1 MNKYDSQYRN
11 IQIAVIAYLQSL
23 YDGTVDQVL
32 SGLSIS
38 SLPDKELFSFKD
50 YPKLSQQADKI
61 IDGMSTTLLTYIN
74 TQISS
79 VWSLSN
85 SKNDSLVD
93 SLFARIKKEPK
104 ISFKSHNEKELDIFL
119 NRKVKDLTISDRVWN
134 LNGSFKNEI
143 ESAVSAAIEKGQSAK
158 QLARDIKKYLNNP
171 DARFRR
177 IRDKY
182 GNLKPSKNALS
193 YSPGQGIYRSAHANA
208 LRLARNEINQAYRE
222 ADYLRWEKMPFVI
235 GCRIQTSN
243 RVATVCPICRDLS
256 GVYPKSFKFLG
267 WHVSCMCTCIPI
279 MVSDSEFD
287 KVLEDESYTP
297 KQPPIPKQ
305 YTEYVE
311 KQKR

>member
-32 SGLSIS
+32 AGLSIS
-38 SLPDKELFSFKD
+38 ALPDKELFSFKD

-61 IDGMSTTLLTYIN
+61 IDGMSATLLTYIN

-104 ISFKSHNEKELDIFL
+104 ISFKSHNEKELDVFL

-134 LNGSFKNEI
+134 LNGSFKSEI

-182 GNLKPSKNALS
+182 GNLKPSKKALS
-193 YSPGQGIYRSAHANA
+193 YNPGQGVYRSAHANA

-222 ADYLRWEKMPFVI
+222 ADYLRWSQNPGI
-235 GCRIQTSN
+235 IAYRIQNSN
-243 RVATVCPICRDLS
+243 RVATVCPICKQFN
-256 GVYPKSFKFLG
+256 GVVFPKSHKFG
-267 WHVSCMCTCIPI
+267 GFHISCLCTAIPI
-279 MVSDSEFD
+279 LVSD
-287 KVLEDESYTP
+287 EDFERIVRGDRFVP
-297 KQPPIPKQ
+297 KQPDMPK
-305 YTEYVE
+305 EYEEYLGV
-311 KQKR
+311 